1 MLNIKTQKTLWRVIF
16 LEKLKKSIKTFILL
30 KKASIS
36 LMIAITNI
44 FDFIELYLFT
54 FQFMSE

>member
-30 KKASIS
+30 KKAPIS
-36 LMIAITNI
+36 LMMARTLI
-44 FDFIELYLFT
+44 YLTLLNYIYLHFNL
-54 FQFMSE
+54 